1 MYVFESLCLLE
12 YCPSPLLYTHIV
24 IFFLMCLLSQQ
35 PQTIE
40 NRIITKICLFWP
52 KSSHSYVWN
61 ILFFPVI
68 WLILYDHHD
77 KHNFWW
83 AIPYHSHLC
92 FTIIEFIHYVWI
104 LEINSS
110 RYEDSVHFFS
120 SQVWLLLKFWS
131 HFFYRNHRL
140 YETFINFFFAR
151 ILLIISLQKHF
162 TCLQIICFSL
172 FFPIKCH
179 QCHETWRTKF
189 CTILVFFGRSQN
201 VEHILILLIMVHYY
215 Y

>member
-24 IFFLMCLLSQQ
+24 IFLMCLLSQQ

-77 KHNFWW
+77 KHNFWS

-110 RYEDSVHFFS
+110 RYEDSVHFF
-120 SQVWLLLKFWS
+120 
-131 HFFYRNHRL
+131 
-140 YETFINFFFAR
+140 FIAGVV
-151 ILLIISLQKHF
+151 IIK
-162 TCLQIICFSL
+162 
-172 FFPIKCH
+172 
-179 QCHETWRTKF
+179 
-189 CTILVFFGRSQN
+189 ILVPFFLSKP
-201 VEHILILLIMVHYY
+201 
-215 Y
+215 

>member
-1 MYVFESLCLLE
+1 MYVFASLCLLE
-12 YCPSPLLYTHIV
+12 YCPSPLACVCV
-24 IFFLMCLLSQQ
+24 IATATNHWKSNYQKNLSLL
-35 PQTIE
+35 TE
-40 NRIITKICLFWP
+40 IITFICV
-52 KSSHSYVWN
+52 KYS
-61 ILFFPVI
+61 FFPVI

-77 KHNFWW
+77 KHNFRW

-110 RYEDSVHFFS
+110 RYEDSVHFFFIAG
-120 SQVWLLLKFWS
+120 VVIIKIWS

-140 YETFINFFFAR
+140 YETFINFFFSR

-172 FFPIKCH
+172 FFSIKCH
-179 QCHETWRTKF
+179 QCHETRRTKF
-189 CTILVFFGRSQN
+189 CTILVFFFWSLRTLNTFSSC
-201 VEHILILLIMVHYY
+201 
-215 Y
+215 